1 MIRGE
6 PLTAIIPAR
15 AGSKGIPD
23 KNLLKLN
30 GKTLVERALIK
41 AKNCNQINRVIV
53 STDDPRIFEI
63 AKKMNAAPSV
73 LRPAHLAGDR
83 SKTIDAVFHLME
95 NENINTG
102 YILLLQVTTPL
113 WTPEDLSG
121 LIETF
126 EQNYDSDA
134 IVSVV
139 KHDAPHPNKMLTIEN
154 GKLRSYLGSETG
166 VARQSLPD
174 VYALNGAFYLISI
187 STLKKEKT
195 FIPERSIPYI
205 MPPERSV
212 NLDGPLDLILLKALT
227 GAQSSE

>member
-15 AGSKGIPD
+15 AGSKGIPN
-23 KNLLKLN
+23 KNLLKIN
-30 GKTLVERALIK
+30 GETLVERALIK
-41 AKNCNQINRVIV
+41 AKNCDQINRVFV

-63 AKKMNAAPSV
+63 AKKMNAAPSAM
-73 LRPAHLAGDR
+73 RPAYLAGDH

-95 NENINTG
+95 NENIGTG

-113 WTPEDLSG
+113 WKPEDLFG
-121 LIETF
+121 LIKTF
-126 EQNYDSDA
+126 EKKIDFDA

-174 VYALNGAFYLISI
+174 VYALNGAFYLISVAA
-187 STLKKEKT
+187 LKQEKT
-195 FIPERSIPYI
+195 FIPDCTIPYI

-212 NLDGPLDLILLKALT
+212 NLDGPLDLILLEALA
-227 GAQSSE
+227 GAKITE